1 MQTTFST
8 RSSSARSAVL
18 RQIVAASLFGALML
32 APVAGF
38 VLATDF
44 TARGHDRI
52 ALSTQG
58 ANTYPLCRAGEI
70 GCVTHQSG
78 RSLTFSNR

>member
-1 MQTTFST
+1 MQTTLAPLA
-8 RSSSARSAVL
+8 ARRGHLL

>member
-1 MQTTFST
+1 MQTTLAPLA
-8 RSSSARSAVL
+8 ARRGQL
-18 RQIVAASLFGALML
+18 FRQIVAASLFGALML

-38 VLATDF
+38 VFATDF

-52 ALSTQG
+52 ALNTQS
-58 ANTYPLCRAGEI
+58 ANAYSMCRAGEI
-70 GCVTHQSG
+70 GCVAHHSG